1 MKGCVWICAVG
12 EPIMW
17 AKHVGEV
24 WQWSGGT
31 CASAFLAAALFYVRI
46 CVLVCL
52 ATIRKSRAEDAGNF
66 EGQVD
71 LQKWGIY
78 IRQYGM

>member
-1 MKGCVWICAVG
+1 M
-12 EPIMW
+12 
-17 AKHVGEV
+17 GEV

-31 CASAFLAAALFYVRI
+31 CASAFLAGDWFMFGYY
-46 CVLVCL
+46 
-52 ATIRKSRAEDAGNF
+52 RKSRAEDAGNF

>member
-1 MKGCVWICAVG
+1 MCGFVQLANPLCGPNTWARSGSGPEEPALLRFLLLCFMLGSVYVWLLC
-12 EPIMW
+12 
-17 AKHVGEV
+17 
-24 WQWSGGT
+24 
-31 CASAFLAAALFYVRI
+31 
-46 CVLVCL
+46 
-52 ATIRKSRAEDAGNF
+52 IRKSRAEDAGNF